1 MAVLQGLPGKS
12 GRTRTVGPD
21 PAETGS
27 TGRRQPGRELQQR
40 GQVQRVLVS
49 ARTHQRSSFLTVSL
63 RLPPVALLRGVLL
76 LAEGLLAGALLI
88 LGLLLTVLGAAY
100 RETHMS
106 AAHHSSGTHVTSR
119 RGATQVTLSKCQA
132 DTSFIVVL

>member
-12 GRTRTVGPD
+12 GRSRTVGPD
-21 PAETGS
+21 PAETGG
-27 TGRRQPGRELQQR
+27 TGRRQPGQELQQR

-49 ARTHQRSSFLTVSL
+49 EHISCLTVSL
-63 RLPPVALLRGVLL
+63 RLPPVALLRGILL

-106 AAHHSSGTHVTSR
+106 AADHSSGP
-119 RGATQVTLSKCQA
+119 L
-132 DTSFIVVL
+132 L